1 MENATPLSVFDSSRS
16 PLEVS
21 CTLSYGTLP
30 TPTKTG
36 YSFAGWYK
44 NSDLSGSPVSTSD
57 IVTANHTLYAK
68 WQEMHIY
75 VTGSSTSVSSFVYE
89 YINTRNSILYIT
101 PQTGHYISQISFD
114 NSTFFDIE
122 FSIGSYDNL
131 PVALGV
137 QYFANTNSNELEID
151 FKGLLKSYLNNNG
164 GIHIYIKTTTT
175 PYTELKSS
183 NGANIEGIS
192 VTSTKG
198 GTAYIVGD
206 DFDNLT
212 DTDTITFATKP
223 CLSGYDFSH
232 WQDLDGNNLGTEM
245 SIRLQKSQVM
255 DNIITAV
262 YVQSSSNVNDN
273 LNN

>member
-1 MENATPLSVFDSSRS
+1 PNTA
-16 PLEVS
+16 
-21 CTLSYGTLP
+21 YGTLP

-36 YSFAGWYK
+36 YTFAGWYK
-44 NSDLSGSPVSTSD
+44 NSDLSGSPVTSSD
-57 IVTANHTLYAK
+57 IVTEDHTLYAK
-68 WQEMHIY
+68 WNEISVY
-75 VTGSSTSVSSFVYE
+75 VTGSSTAINDYE
-89 YINTRNSILYIT
+89 YQHLDNKYITLYIN
-101 PQTGHYISQISFD
+101 PQTGHYISEISFD
-114 NSTFFDIE
+114 NSTFYPIDCSVGYI
-122 FSIGSYDNL
+122 DNL
-131 PVALGV
+131 PVAVNVSYG
-137 QYFANTNSNELEID
+137 ANINTNMLVIEL
-151 FKGLLKSYLNNNG
+151 KGIIQSYLNNNG

-255 DNIITAV
+255 DNVITAV
-262 YVQSSSNVNDN
+262 YVQSTNSSVNENVSN
-273 LNN
+273 